1 MGPLFCGLTPLWAVV
16 YLATVFQSQKASM
29 PSSSQG
35 TRALNTSNTSSTPA
49 ADQAERLISTFAS
62 SVMKRQRGSS
72 GMGVKGLVV
81 GENTLVI

>member
-1 MGPLFCGLTPLWAVV
+1 MGPLFCGLTPLWAVI

-72 GMGVKGLVV
+72 GMDVKGLVV
-81 GENTLVI
+81 GENTLVT